1 MFWLAIIVVSP
12 IMKMRILQTKRL
24 FLGGVHRMA
33 VKSWRRLSAH
43 PVFRISP
50 RL

>member
-1 MFWLAIIVVSP
+1 M
-12 IMKMRILQTKRL
+12 RL
-24 FLGGVHRMA
+24 FLGGELRIA
-33 VKSWRRLSAH
+33 VKFWRRLSAH